1 MVMLAVMTKICA
13 DVWRK
18 RGYFSRTAPAWRKF
32 LAGASAVYAGAM
44 VPRYV
49 LTMIFQPE
57 MRWLGGII
65 PIFFHF
71 VWRDL
76 FIPGEVFIPQ
86 RAYLQGVTAHAK
98 NFEASEGRMD
108 FQQLA
113 DKALQGI
120 VPERAELRA
129 VLEAP
134 DEQIPE
140 LVSAAFKVRHH
151 YFGKRVQIHV
161 LQNAKSGLCP
171 EDCHYCSQ
179 SSVSEAAID
188 RYPFMSKEQLVE
200 SARRAKATGAV
211 RFCIVNSGRGPTHK
225 EVDQIAEAVREIRE
239 KTGMNI
245 CCSLGLM
252 SEEKVRTLKDAGVGR
267 VNHNLNTSRRHHP
280 EIVTTHTYDDRV
292 ATIDNV
298 KHAGVGT
305 CSGGIIGM
313 GERDED
319 IIDLAL
325 ALRAM
330 DIESIPV
337 NFLNSIPKTPFE
349 NKRELTPQRCLKTLC
364 LFRFVNPSKE
374 IRVAGGREVNLRSL
388 QPLSLYPA
396 NSIFVNGY
404 LTTPGQ
410 EASDA
415 HRMIEDLGFEL
426 DQPAAI

>member
-1 MVMLAVMTKICA
+1 MN
-13 DVWRK
+13 
-18 RGYFSRTAPAWRKF
+18 
-32 LAGASAVYAGAM
+32 
-44 VPRYV
+44 
-49 LTMIFQPE
+49 
-57 MRWLGGII
+57 
-65 PIFFHF
+65 FH
-71 VWRDL
+71 
-76 FIPGEVFIPQ
+76 
-86 RAYLQGVTAHAK
+86 
-98 NFEASEGRMD
+98 S
-108 FQQLA
+108 LA

-120 VPERAELRA
+120 VPERDELKA
-129 VLEAP
+129 VLNASE
-134 DEQIPE
+134 EQLPE
-140 LVSAAFKVRHH
+140 LISAAFKVRHH
-151 YFGKRVQIHV
+151 YYGKRVQIHV

-179 SSVSEAAID
+179 SSVSDAPID
-188 RYPFMSKEQLVE
+188 RYPFMSKENLVE
-200 SARRAKATGAV
+200 SAKQAKAAGAV
-211 RFCIVNSGRGPTHK
+211 RFCIVNSGRGPTNK
-225 EVDQIAEAVREIRE
+225 EIDQIAEAVREIRE
-239 KTGMNI
+239 RTGMNI

-252 SEEKVRTLKDAGVGR
+252 NEEKIQRLKAAGVGR
-267 VNHNLNTSRRHHP
+267 VNHNLNTSRNHHP
-280 EIVTTHTYDDRV
+280 DIVTTHTYEDRV
-292 ATIDNV
+292 ATIENV

-313 GERDED
+313 GESDED

-325 ALRAM
+325 TLRAM

-349 NKRELTPQRCLKTLC
+349 KKRELTPQRCLKTLC
-364 LFRFVNPSKE
+364 LFRFVNPRKE

-415 HRMIEDLGFEL
+415 HQMIRDLGFEL

>member
-1 MVMLAVMTKICA
+1 MN
-13 DVWRK
+13 
-18 RGYFSRTAPAWRKF
+18 
-32 LAGASAVYAGAM
+32 
-44 VPRYV
+44 
-49 LTMIFQPE
+49 
-57 MRWLGGII
+57 
-65 PIFFHF
+65 FH
-71 VWRDL
+71 
-76 FIPGEVFIPQ
+76 
-86 RAYLQGVTAHAK
+86 
-98 NFEASEGRMD
+98 S
-108 FQQLA
+108 LA

-120 VPERAELRA
+120 IPEREELKA
-129 VLEAP
+129 VLNASE
-134 DEQIPE
+134 EQLPE
-140 LVSAAFKVRHH
+140 LISAAFKVRHH
-151 YFGKRVQIHV
+151 YYGKRVQIHV

-179 SSVSEAAID
+179 SSVSDAPID
-188 RYPFMSKEQLVE
+188 RYPFMSKEKLVE
-200 SARRAKATGAV
+200 NAKQAKAAGAV
-211 RFCIVNSGRGPTHK
+211 RFCIVNSGRGPTNK
-225 EVDQIAEAVREIRE
+225 EIDQIAEAVREIRK

-252 SEEKVRTLKDAGVGR
+252 NEEKIQRLKAAGVGR
-267 VNHNLNTSRRHHP
+267 VNHNLNTSRSHHP

-292 ATIDNV
+292 ATIENV
-298 KHAGVGT
+298 KQAGVGT
-305 CSGGIIGM
+305 CSGGIIVM
-313 GERDED
+313 GESDED

-325 ALRAM
+325 TLRAM

-349 NKRELTPQRCLKTLC
+349 KKRELTPQRCLKTLC
-364 LFRFVNPSKE
+364 LFRFVNPRKE

-415 HRMIEDLGFEL
+415 HQMIRDLGFEL

>member
-1 MVMLAVMTKICA
+1 M
-13 DVWRK
+13 
-18 RGYFSRTAPAWRKF
+18 
-32 LAGASAVYAGAM
+32 
-44 VPRYV
+44 
-49 LTMIFQPE
+49 
-57 MRWLGGII
+57 
-65 PIFFHF
+65 
-71 VWRDL
+71 
-76 FIPGEVFIPQ
+76 
-86 RAYLQGVTAHAK
+86 
-98 NFEASEGRMD
+98 NFNS
-108 FQQLA
+108 LA

-120 VPERAELRA
+120 IPEREELKA
-129 VLEAP
+129 ILDASE
-134 DEQIPE
+134 EELPE
-140 LVSAAFKVRHH
+140 LLSAAFKVRFH
-151 YFGKRVQIHV
+151 YYGKRVQIHV

-179 SSVSEAAID
+179 SSVSDAPID
-188 RYPFMSKEQLVE
+188 RYPFMSKEKLVE
-200 SARRAKATGAV
+200 NAKQAKAAGAV
-211 RFCIVNSGRGPTHK
+211 RFCIVNSGRGPTNR
-225 EVDQIAEAVREIRE
+225 EIDQIAEAVREIRE

-252 SEEKVRTLKDAGVGR
+252 NEEKIQRLKAVGVGR
-267 VNHNLNTSRRHHP
+267 VNHNLNTSRSHHP

-292 ATIDNV
+292 ATIENV

-305 CSGGIIGM
+305 CSGGIIGT
-313 GERDED
+313 GETDED

-325 ALRAM
+325 TLRAM

-337 NFLNSIPKTPFE
+337 NFLTSIPKTPFE
-349 NKRELTPQRCLKTLC
+349 KKRELTPQRCLKTLC

-415 HRMIEDLGFEL
+415 HQMIRDLGFEL